1 MAASAIGTVKA
12 QSRYPVTS
20 AARIVS
26 SGAPATLMKSGT
38 LTSATMMQK
47 PTSRLTP
54 FAADT
59 LRFEKMLRLRIGSLM
74 RRCEMRKITNTTAAP
89 TTQYS

>member
-12 QSRYPVTS
+12 HSRYPVTS
-20 AARIVS
+20 AAFIVS
-26 SGAPATLMKSGT
+26 AAPATLMKIGT

-54 FAADT
+54 LAADR
-59 LRFEKMLRLRIGSLM
+59 LRFEKMRKSRIGSRT
-74 RRCEMRKITNTTAAP
+74 RR
-89 TTQYS
+89 